1 MKIKLLSAAILTTM
15 GITAL
20 GTVVNAAEY
29 PDATNGISDVNVSVE
44 IGEDGGPTIPP
55 IDPENPVPPIDP
67 DEGNPNNGPLA
78 LRYVSNLVFPSLP
91 VSTERT
97 AVHANQDSNDD
108 GELFD
113 NMVTIQDFRN
123 DTTRDGW
130 ELTVKQDTNAT
141 FIPGSFITMTPYVH
155 PTIAAQYAIQTP
167 SASGLQL
174 NSAEQVFASTE
185 NQENPAGI
193 VSIGFANP
201 DTDGVELSVPANTPV
216 GDYKT
221 TLTWNLA
228 SAPLEDD

>member
-15 GITAL
+15 GITGL
-20 GTVVNAAEY
+20 GTIVNAAEY
-29 PDATNGISDVNVSVE
+29 PGATTGISDVNVSVE
-44 IGEDGGPTIPP
+44 IGEDGGPIIPP
-55 IDPENPVPPIDP
+55 VDPENPEPPVDP
-67 DEGNPNNGPLA
+67 GEGNPNNGPLA
-78 LRYVSNLVFPSLP
+78 LRYVSDIVFPTLP
-91 VSTERT
+91 ASTDT
-97 AVHANQDSNDD
+97 TLVYANQDSNEN
-108 GELFD
+108 GESFD

-123 DTTRDGW
+123 DATRDGW
-130 ELTVKQDTNAT
+130 ELSVKQDTNS

-155 PTIAAQYAIQTP
+155 PTIAAEYAIQTP

-174 NSAEQVFASTE
+174 NSAEQVFARTE

-201 DTDGVELSVPANTPV
+201 ETAGVELSVPANTPV

-221 TLTWNLA
+221 TITWNLA